1 MYFPWFVARK
11 LTTGGGNSLAASIL
25 KMATAVV
32 AMCLAAMLVSVCIA
46 KGFRNEIEDKL
57 MGFSGH
63 IQITRTTNPDIENVE
78 GVAYDDKILDFIR
91 KDPTV
96 KSLQPFI
103 FSPGIIKAGDLIEGI
118 RFKGIDSS
126 FDTGFISNHILE
138 GRFIN
143 TKSKEGNEAVISTT
157 TAQRLG
163 LKVGN
168 DLRVYFVGSELK
180 GRKFNIV
187 GIYETGLE
195 DFDKSFAWCGI
206 WVLQKLNG
214 RDSNNADGMEVMLKD
229 IKLISSKTDAIHHA
243 LPPDMDAASIRETFP
258 ELMDWLDLV
267 GQNVYIVL
275 ALMLAVAVISMITAI
290 LVLMIERTAM
300 IGTFKSFGSSNFIL
314 TQVFMMLAGKLAL
327 WGIFWGNLV
336 AFGFIMAQQKFHLIT
351 LPQESYYMKYV
362 PVEIDWALVLPI
374 NIGTLVVCIVFMLL
388 PSLII
393 NRISPL
399 AALRFK

>member
-1 MYFPWFVARK
+1 
-11 LTTGGGNSLAASIL
+11 
-25 KMATAVV
+25 
-32 AMCLAAMLVSVCIA
+32 
-46 KGFRNEIEDKL
+46 

>member
-1 MYFPWFVARK
+1 M
-11 LTTGGGNSLAASIL
+11 
-25 KMATAVV
+25 

-63 IQITRTTNPDIENVE
+63 IQIKHVSNLDNENAE
-78 GVAYDDKILDFIR
+78 GVACDDTIFNFIR
-91 KDPTV
+91 KDPAA
-96 KSLQPFI
+96 KSVQPYI

-126 FDTGFISNHILE
+126 FDTSFISNHLLQ

-143 TKSKEGNEAVISTT
+143 THNKTLNETVISTT

-163 LKVGN
+163 LKLG
-168 DLRVYFVGSELK
+168 DALRVYFVGSELK

-214 RDSNNADGMEVMLKD
+214 RDSNAADGMEVMLKD
-229 IKLISSKTDAIHHA
+229 IKLISSKTESIHTA
-243 LPPDMDAASIRETFP
+243 LPPDMNAESIRETFP

-275 ALMLAVAVISMITAI
+275 ALMLAVAVISMITSI

-300 IGTFKSFGSSNFIL
+300 IGVFKSFGASNFIL

-327 WGIFWGNLV
+327 YGLFWGNLISF
-336 AFGFIMAQQKFHLIT
+336 AFIIAQQKLHLIT

-362 PVEIDWALVLPI
+362 PVQIDWTLAIGI
-374 NIGTLVVCIVFMLL
+374 NIGTLIVCIAFMLL

>member
-1 MYFPWFVARK
+1 
-11 LTTGGGNSLAASIL
+11 
-25 KMATAVV
+25 MATAVV

>member
-1 MYFPWFVARK
+1 
-11 LTTGGGNSLAASIL
+11 
-25 KMATAVV
+25 
-32 AMCLAAMLVSVCIA
+32 
-46 KGFRNEIEDKL
+46 

-63 IQITRTTNPDIENVE
+63 IQITHIANLDNENAE
-78 GVAYDDKILDFIR
+78 GVAYDDKVFDFIR

-96 KSLQPFI
+96 KSVQPYI

-126 FDTGFISNHILE
+126 FDTTFISNHLLQ

-143 TKSKEGNEAVISTT
+143 THNKTLNETVISTT

-163 LKVGN
+163 LKLG
-168 DLRVYFVGSELK
+168 DALRVYFVGSELK

-214 RDSNNADGMEVMLKD
+214 RDSNAADGMEVMLKD
-229 IKLISSKTDAIHHA
+229 IHLITAKTETIHHT
-243 LPPDMDAASIRETFP
+243 LPPDMDASSIRETFP

-275 ALMLAVAVISMITAI
+275 ALMLAVAVISMITSI

-300 IGTFKSFGSSNFIL
+300 IGTFKSFGASNFTL

-327 WGIFWGNLV
+327 YGLFWGNLI
-336 AFGFIMAQQKFHLIT
+336 AFGFIIAQQKLHLIT

-362 PVEIDWALVLPI
+362 PVQIDWTLAIGI
-374 NIGTLVVCIVFMLL
+374 NIGTLIVCIVFMLL